1 MVKLRVKE
9 LGDGKLE
16 SDPVLNRKQGSVS
29 EPRGR
34 VLAAMAVHFY
44 SQGITIV
51 TQLASLPIFLS
62 RWSAS
67 QYGDWLVLSAIPAY
81 LAVADFG
88 IVTAGGNMMTMYKA
102 RGEMVEVNRVFHSSI
117 AIILVTVPLLA
128 LCLVGPILLYG
139 FGMSMDH
146 RVALSALLCSSLIN
160 IACGLFDSAYR
171 PFGRYARV
179 TFFFTTGRVV
189 DWVGTIVGLY
199 AGGTLASAAIGLLI
213 GRIGCALTMYFFALR
228 DVPELEWK
236 LGAADGKLVKQLVRS
251 GIGFLSF
258 PVSNILTLQGMVI
271 LVGAQLGGAAVAI
284 FNTSRT
290 LARLLSQ
297 LAILTGKS
305 TSPEISRLYGAGK
318 AHEGDVLIKQMM
330 MAIVPLTII
339 GAIGLEILGP
349 WILSHWSR
357 GKVVF
362 DRTVFTWLVV
372 GAIFA
377 AFWQIRSTQLTATNR
392 HRTLATMFLVIS
404 VGALAAVYFL
414 LKPLGISAV
423 AAATCLVDVAMVLC
437 TVSTISRLKH

>member
-1 MVKLRVKE
+1 
-9 LGDGKLE
+9 
-16 SDPVLNRKQGSVS
+16 
-29 EPRGR
+29 
-34 VLAAMAVHFY
+34 MAVHFY

-51 TQLASLPIFLS
+51 TQLASLPIFLA

-67 QYGDWLVLSAIPAY
+67 QYGDWLVLSAIPGY

-102 RGEMVEVNRVFHSSI
+102 RADMVEVNRVFHSSI
-117 AIILVTVPLLA
+117 AIILVVVPLLA
-128 LCLVGPILLYG
+128 VCLVGPILLYG
-139 FGMSMDH
+139 FGLNMDH
-146 RVALSALLCSSLIN
+146 RVALSALLCASLIN

-179 TFFFTTGRVV
+179 TFFFTTGRAV
-189 DWVGTIVGLY
+189 DWVGTIAGLY
-199 AGGTLASAAIGLLI
+199 AGGSLASAAIGLLI
-213 GRIGCALTMYFFALR
+213 ARVACAVAMFLFALH

-236 LGAADGKLVKQLVRS
+236 LGAVDGKLVKHLIRS

-271 LVGAQLGGAAVAI
+271 LVGAQLGGGAVAV

-297 LAILTGKS
+297 LAILTAKS

-318 AHEGDVLIKQMM
+318 SHEGDLLIKQMM
-330 MAIVPLTII
+330 MAIVPLTVI
-339 GAIGLEILGP
+339 GAVGLEILGP
-349 WILSHWSR
+349 WIVLHWSR
-357 GKVVF
+357 GKVDF

-392 HRTLATMFLVIS
+392 HRSLATMFLIIS
-404 VGALAAVYFL
+404 VGALVASYFL
-414 LKPLGISAV
+414 LKPLGITAV
-423 AAATCLVDVAMVLC
+423 AAATCLVEVAMLLC
-437 TVSTISRLKH
+437 TTYTLSRLKTQVRLAS